1 MVIVVLDLVERAYK
15 KLVCM
20 LLRLGG
26 KSLQK
31 NKWLLAGVEVF
42 AIMKL
47 DDLPNQKTRWAKRK
61 E

>member
-47 DDLPNQKTRWAKRK
+47 DDLPNQKTR
-61 E
+61 